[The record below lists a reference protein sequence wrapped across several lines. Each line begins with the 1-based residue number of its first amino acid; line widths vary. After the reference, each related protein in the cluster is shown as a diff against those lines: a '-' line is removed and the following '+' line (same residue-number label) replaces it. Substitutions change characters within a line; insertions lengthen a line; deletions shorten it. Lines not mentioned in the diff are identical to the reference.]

1 MCKSLWIVGALI
13 TLLASA
19 ACAQDPGKQL
29 RKAVIADDSAAFT
42 ALVASKA
49 AVNRSNI
56 DGVTPLMIAASLGK
70 TKFVK
75 GLIAAGATLDARTT
89 KDGLTAL
96 IFAADF
102 YHLDAVQ
109 TLIEAGASVKATDKQ
124 EYSAI
129 DYAIIP
135 NKEEVSVPDTEKKIQ
150 ADRARADIKYL
161 DSKGAVPKKGG
172 PGTGSDVGGAL
183 GNLLAIGGQADLKD
197 LVDRARQ
204 ER

>member
-1 MCKSLWIVGALI
+1 MRCASTTRWRISATTCDDANPAGKPWKSFAKVNAL
-13 TLLASA
+13 A
-19 ACAQDPGKQL
+19 
-29 RKAVIADDSAAFT
+29 
-42 ALVASKA
+42 
-49 AVNRSNI
+49 
-56 DGVTPLMIAASLGK
+56 
-70 TKFVK
+70 
-75 GLIAAGATLDARTT
+75 T

-150 ADRARADIKYL
+150 ADRARAVIKYL
-161 DSKGAVPKKGG
+161 DSKGAVPSATS
-172 PGTGSDVGGAL
+172 GT
-183 GNLLAIGGQADLKD
+183 
-197 LVDRARQ
+197 
-204 ER
+204 